1 MPTWENAGIVGLQIA
16 CKGLEERGL
25 AGTSDRAE
33 AQVGIAKR
41 LAHKICAVVRG
52 ARTGG
57 SGVWGRDE
65 NGGVFEDKQR
75 VGEKIDLIRDARIE
89 NGGDK
94 NDV

>member
-1 MPTWENAGIVGLQIA
+1 MGLHIA

-25 AGTSDRAE
+25 AGTSNRAE
-33 AQVGIAKR
+33 AQVGIEKR

-52 ARTGG
+52 ARMGG

-65 NGGVFEDKQR
+65 NGRVFEGKQR
-75 VGEKIDLIRDARIE
+75 VGEKIDLIRDACVE
-89 NGGDK
+89 SGWDE

>member
-1 MPTWENAGIVGLQIA
+1 MGLQIA

-33 AQVGIAKR
+33 AQVGIEKR

-57 SGVWGRDE
+57 SGVWGGDE

-89 NGGDK
+89 SGGDE

>member
-1 MPTWENAGIVGLQIA
+1 VPTWENAGIVGLQIA

-33 AQVGIAKR
+33 AQVGIEKR

-65 NGGVFEDKQR
+65 NGRVFEDK
-75 VGEKIDLIRDARIE
+75 
-89 NGGDK
+89 
-94 NDV
+94 

>member
-1 MPTWENAGIVGLQIA
+1 VPTWGNAGIMGLRIA
-16 CKGLEERGL
+16 CKGLEESGL

-33 AQVGIAKR
+33 AQVGIEKR

-65 NGGVFEDKQR
+65 NGGVFEGKQR
-75 VGEKIDLIRDARIE
+75 VGEEIDLVRDARIE
-89 NGGDK
+89 SGGDE